1 MPYGSLCGS
10 PCGIKN
16 NMLIWMLAMSAFS
29 MHHLIALTILTQ
41 YQKVRDQIDTFERPG
56 TKLTHSLKVRT
67 KYVINPYIN

>member
-10 PCGIKN
+10 PCSIKN
-16 NMLIWMLAMSAFS
+16 NIVIWLLATLAFS
-29 MHHLIALTILTQ
+29 MHHLTALTILTQ
-41 YQKVRDQIDTFERPG
+41 HQKVRDQIDTFERSG